1 MTVDQRIQ
9 LVLKGSRTSD
19 GAVDFDALLAFGDA
33 FRKALRALVRSR
45 AGQPAVQ
52 AGQPGAEV
60 REASSLRLIGL
71 RAGSAVLELEP
82 IDARLLADPV
92 VDALQSLA
100 DGLAGQGA
108 FEPPVVGY
116 LREAVQSLGEQGSVG
131 LRVPERSP
139 VDFDEAALDRLAT
152 TTTPPPAAGALAP
165 GTVDGWLHAI
175 DIDPD
180 EVRIRDTAGRDWSC
194 HYPEQLESQV
204 RELIGRVVR
213 ASGMVRT
220 SASRSRIEL
229 AAIEG
234 VEPASA
240 SQRRS
245 KDEILAQAM
254 RDASVVAPQPL
265 AGLAGDIVPTDDDEL
280 AFEEALQAIK

>member
-92 VDALQSLA
+92 VDALQSLV

-152 TTTPPPAAGALAP
+152 TPTPAAGALAP

>member
-1 MTVDQRIQ
+1 MTIDQRIQ
-9 LVLKGSRTSD
+9 LVLKGSRTAE

-60 REASSLRLIGL
+60 REASSLRLVGL

-92 VDALQSLA
+92 VDALQALA
-100 DGLAGQGA
+100 DGLAGQRV
-108 FEPPVVGY
+108 FESPVVGY
-116 LREAVQSLGEQGSVG
+116 LRDAVQSLGYRGSVG

-139 VDFDEAALDRLAT
+139 VDFDEATLDRLAT
-152 TTTPPPAAGALAP
+152 TPPPAADAP
-165 GTVDGWLHAI
+165 EPGIVDGWLHAV

-180 EVRIRDTAGRDWSC
+180 EVRIRDIAGRDWAC
-194 HYPEQLESQV
+194 HYPEHLESQV

-213 ASGMVRT
+213 ASGTVRA

-229 AAIEG
+229 SAIEG
-234 VEPASA
+234 VEPALA
-240 SQRRS
+240 SHRRP

-254 RDASVVAPQPL
+254 RAASVVAPQPL
-265 AGLAGDIVPTDDDEL
+265 AKLSSDVVPTADDEL

>member
-9 LVLKGSRTSD
+9 VVLKGSRTSE

-82 IDARLLADPV
+82 IDARILADPV
-92 VDALQSLA
+92 VDALQALA
-100 DGLAGQGA
+100 DGLAGQGD

-116 LREAVQSLGEQGSVG
+116 LRDAVQSLGERGSVG
-131 LRVPERSP
+131 LRVPDRSP
-139 VDFDEAALDRLAT
+139 VDFDEAALDRLT
-152 TTTPPPAAGALAP
+152 TAPPPTTDGPAP
-165 GTVDGWLHAI
+165 GTVDGWLHAV

-180 EVRIRDTAGRDWSC
+180 EVRIRDTAGRDWTC
-194 HYPEQLESQV
+194 HYPDQLESQV

-220 SASRSRIEL
+220 SASRPRIEL
-229 AAIEG
+229 SAIES

-254 RDASVVAPQPL
+254 RAASVVAPQPL
-265 AGLAGDIVPTDDDEL
+265 AELYSDVVPTDDDEL